1 MRIRPILIL
10 SAALGVLP
18 AAHAMQRCVD
28 AQGHV
33 SFSDRPCPSNTQSSA
48 YEPKPAA
55 GSGGTAR
62 RPGVYDG
69 RIDGRA
75 YAYASPE
82 QRRARS
88 AQLRADHKLAAVD
101 QRIAAIE
108 RVMQRDSQEYAKHI
122 DRAQDEFL
130 RLSREGHHD
139 RAVEAQARMKSL
151 ELDLIRRVRD
161 QRERLSVL
169 KVERAALQQER

>member
-55 GSGGTAR
+55 APTSVTCGNWCCR
-62 RPGVYDG
+62 CRP
-69 RIDGRA
+69 
-75 YAYASPE
+75 
-82 QRRARS
+82 
-88 AQLRADHKLAAVD
+88 
-101 QRIAAIE
+101 
-108 RVMQRDSQEYAKHI
+108 
-122 DRAQDEFL
+122 
-130 RLSREGHHD
+130 
-139 RAVEAQARMKSL
+139 
-151 ELDLIRRVRD
+151 
-161 QRERLSVL
+161 
-169 KVERAALQQER
+169 